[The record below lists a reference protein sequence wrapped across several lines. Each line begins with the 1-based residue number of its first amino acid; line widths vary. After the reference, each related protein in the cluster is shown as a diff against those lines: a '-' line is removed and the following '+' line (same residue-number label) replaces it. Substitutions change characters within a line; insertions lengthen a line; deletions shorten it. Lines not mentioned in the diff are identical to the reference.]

1 MEQKATAGEI
11 QHQHQCLSGFQL
23 LVQYEQQLSS
33 IGNVKTIVQSPQ
45 IHETPYTDFHTQTY
59 HQGPSSYTPIPYTI
73 TNDYYVPHFEPTKF
87 DTHITSY
94 TQLLGGSSNYYETTP
109 QLNEPSQQ
117 NTDPTTNIHV
127 AQSESKEM
135 SHDYHAQNRLPDEV
149 VGDFSDDEDEI
160 LADNNNDDNDI

>member
-1 MEQKATAGEI
+1 MFDVYNR
-11 QHQHQCLSGFQL
+11 HQCLSGFQL
-23 LVQYEQQLSS
+23 LIQYEQQPFSTA
-33 IGNVKTIVQSPQ
+33 NVETTIQSPQ

-117 NTDPTTNIHV
+117 NADPTTDVHV
-127 AQSESKEM
+127 ASLKATKRHM
-135 SHDYHAQNRLPDEV
+135 TI
-149 VGDFSDDEDEI
+149 I
-160 LADNNNDDNDI
+160 LKMGYQMK